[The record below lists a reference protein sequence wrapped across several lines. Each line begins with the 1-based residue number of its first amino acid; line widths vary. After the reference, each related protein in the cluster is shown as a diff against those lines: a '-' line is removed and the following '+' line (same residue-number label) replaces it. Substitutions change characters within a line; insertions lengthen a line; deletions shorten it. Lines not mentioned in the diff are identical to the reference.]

1 MGAPQTETAA
11 ASRIAKD
18 CRLEGDLTFTG
29 PVHLSGEIRGSVT
42 CDGTLTVEAG
52 ARIDGRVR
60 TVVLVVR
67 GKLRGDIAASQGI
80 EVQTGGEIDGVIYA
94 PSISV
99 AKGTRIDGDVMIAP
113 ERSEAHVRRAEAMA
127 DLEARRQ
134 KLPAATA
141 PAAAPAPA
149 PLAGNVLPS
158 GS

>member
-1 MGAPQTETAA
+1 MAAAQTETAA
-11 ASRIAKD
+11 GSRIAKD
-18 CRLEGDLTFTG
+18 CRLEGDLVFTG
-29 PVHLSGEIRGSVT
+29 PVHLAGEIRGSVT
-42 CDGTLTVEAG
+42 CDGTLLVEPG

-60 TVVLVVR
+60 VVTLVVQ
-67 GKLRGDIAASQGI
+67 GKLKGDICASQLI

-127 DLEARRQ
+127 ELEVRRQ

-141 PAAAPAPA
+141 IAPAPA
-149 PLAGNVLPS
+149 EAPPPRG
-158 GS
+158 